1 MAMSIVFLVIYA
13 LMLVGIAVYSARR
26 VKSVDDFFLG
36 GRRMGSWMSAF
47 SYGTSY
53 FSAVVFIG
61 YAGQFG
67 WDFGISSTWIGI
79 GNALLGSLL
88 AWLVMAKR
96 TRRMTQQLHASTM
109 PAFFE
114 KRYLSKGLKVFSAI
128 LIFVFLVPYSASVYQ
143 GLGTLFESL
152 LGIPYEIC
160 MLAMVLI
167 SAAYLIVGGYMAT
180 ALTDFIQGI
189 IMLVGIVSVVV
200 CVVVSPQVG
209 GLTQGIAKLQ
219 AMNPG
224 LGAPLGAPETQFNLL
239 SVFFLTSLGTWGLPQ
254 MVHKFYAIR
263 DEKAISQG
271 TIISTLFALV
281 VAGGSYF
288 MGGFGRL
295 FYAGSP
301 APASLSQVVP
311 HMLQTAIPHSI
322 LGSVLIGIVMVLVLS
337 ASMSTLTS
345 LVLVSSS
352 AISMDLLGGMIW
364 KNINPA
370 AQKRVMRI
378 FCALFILL
386 SFVMD
391 LNKSQGIVK
400 LMSLSWGCLAG
411 AFIGP
416 FVLGLYWKRTSRAG
430 AWIGMAGGLATCLVL
445 NFFVA
450 GQPGVAINALSSGAI
465 AMFASFL
472 FTILGSLITP
482 KLDTVH
488 VDTLMDQA
496 KNRSVYDT
504 EA

>member
-1 MAMSIVFLVIYA
+1 MGMSILFLVVYA
-13 LMLVGIAVYSARR
+13 LTLAGIAVYSARR
-26 VKSVDDFFLG
+26 VKSMDDFFLG
-36 GRRMGSWMSAF
+36 GRKMGSWMSAF

-79 GNALLGSLL
+79 GNALVGSLL

-96 TRRMTQQLHASTM
+96 TRRMTQQLGASTM

-160 MLAMVLI
+160 MIAMVAI
-167 SAAYLIVGGYMAT
+167 TAAYLIVGGYMAT
-180 ALTDFIQGI
+180 ALTDFVQGI
-189 IMLVGIVSVVV
+189 IMLVGIVAVVL
-200 CVVVSPQVG
+200 CVVLNPAVG
-209 GLTQGIAKLQ
+209 GLSEGIARLQ
-219 AMNPG
+219 AIEPG
-224 LGAPLGAPETQFNLL
+224 LATVFGAPEKFFNLV

-263 DEKAISQG
+263 DEKAIARG
-271 TIISTLFALV
+271 TVISTLFALV

-288 MGGFGRL
+288 MGGFGQL
-295 FYAGSP
+295 FYVGTSGP
-301 APASLSQVVP
+301 SNLSEVIP
-311 HMLQTAIPHSI
+311 HMLQTAIPDST
-322 LGSVLIGIVMVLVLS
+322 LGAALIGVVMVLVLS

-352 AISMDLLGGMIW
+352 SISLDLLGGIVMKKI
-364 KNINPA
+364 KPRTQQI
-370 AQKRVMRI
+370 VMRV
-378 FCALFILL
+378 FCALFIVL
-386 SFVMD
+386 SFLMD

-416 FVLGLYWKRTSRAG
+416 FVIGLYWKRVTRAG
-430 AWIGMAGGLATCLVL
+430 AWIGMAGGLLTCLVL
-445 NFFVA
+445 NFFVV
-450 GQPGVAINALSSGAI
+450 GLPGVSLTALSSGVV
-465 AMFASFL
+465 AMAASLLLTFA
-472 FTILGSLITP
+472 GSLLTP
-482 KLDTVH
+482 QLEKLH
-488 VDTLMDQA
+488 VEKLMNDV
-496 KNRSVYDT
+496 KHKSV
-504 EA
+504 EESR